1 MFLLSP
7 QSSVLSPSFPP
18 MLPEDSVLVGVI
30 NRRRDLVYA
39 RERHWYRIPQERM
52 SRGITADY
60 MAFFL
65 SRNFGERNGAI
76 HFYAEIK
83 GLELQYRRD
92 LLPDEPNHR
101 RADARY
107 YRLALSDL
115 YDKRPPVVNDTKRT
129 ISFIYTTWDRF
140 VHATTIADLYSDN
153 DLYVDRLF
161 YALQTRGIDAN
172 RTWDAQHRAD
182 DFAPGLRILCE
193 NGTSVIASAYPVS
206 GTVYLDRSKT
216 EDSILQ
222 GILMQIASNGGP
234 ATVTVPPGE

>member
-1 MFLLSP
+1 
-7 QSSVLSPSFPP
+7 

-39 RERHWYRIPQERM
+39 REQHWYRIPQERFPH
-52 SRGITADY
+52 GITADY

-65 SRNFGERNGAI
+65 SRKFGERNGAI
-76 HFYAEIK
+76 HFYGNIK

-92 LLPDEPNHR
+92 LLPDEADHP

-115 YDKRPPVVNDTKRT
+115 QEKMPPVVNDTKRT

-140 VHATTIADLYSDN
+140 IHSTTIADLYSDN
-153 DLYVDRLF
+153 DRFVDRFF
-161 YALQTRGIDAN
+161 YALHARGMDVT
-172 RTWDAQHRAD
+172 RTWDAQRRAD

-193 NGTSVIASAYPVS
+193 NGATVIASAHPVS
-206 GTVYLDRSKT
+206 GTVYLDQSKT

-222 GILMQIASNGGP
+222 GILMQIARNGGP
-234 ATVTVPPGE
+234 ATVSVPPGE